1 MSIKLKITL
10 FSSQDTSWP
19 DPPVNCCRKKFNT
32 FNTSSW
38 KALQNQGFTISPFS
52 IKETWL
58 PTHREW
64 VFGTLIHHLLG
75 LQSFWIKFLFLAP
88 TTQLLTCWITGLLSK
103 ENELGLSCTWQAPH
117 CLLPAMITGSERPH
131 WVLPPRWETLTPR
144 RLSQQGNLSI
154 NHPHSVSSCRLW
166 DICWSSWIWE
176 KKETSKQSEE
186 GWEPEVEELFCK
198 RTLDTLQSYSRL
210 TGIVCGL
217 GYFSRWSICI
227 LTAISWGQNALS
239 RKKPLFLPK
248 TPPQAWVTVPPIAW
262 GRRRDHC
269 CCPR

>member
-64 VFGTLIHHLLG
+64 VFGTLIHQLLG

-117 CLLPAMITGSERPH
+117 CLLPARDTDAGAPWSQAQSGLTECSHPDGRPSRQDDFLNKATWASTIPTLCQVAASETYAEALGSE
-131 WVLPPRWETLTPR
+131 
-144 RLSQQGNLSI
+144 
-154 NHPHSVSSCRLW
+154 
-166 DICWSSWIWE
+166 
-176 KKETSKQSEE
+176 K
-186 GWEPEVEELFCK
+186 
-198 RTLDTLQSYSRL
+198 
-210 TGIVCGL
+210 
-217 GYFSRWSICI
+217 
-227 LTAISWGQNALS
+227 
-239 RKKPLFLPK
+239 RKKLPSSL
-248 TPPQAWVTVPPIAW
+248 
-262 GRRRDHC
+262 RRDESLK
-269 CCPR
+269 

>member
-1 MSIKLKITL
+1 MGLWDSNPPTSGPAVFLNKIPI
-10 FSSQDTSWP
+10 SCPNNS
-19 DPPVNCCRKKFNT
+19 
-32 FNTSSW
+32 
-38 KALQNQGFTISPFS
+38 ALDLLNYWLVEQG
-52 IKETWL
+52 
-58 PTHREW
+58 EW
-64 VFGTLIHHLLG
+64 A
-75 LQSFWIKFLFLAP
+75 W
-88 TTQLLTCWITGLLSK
+88 TQLHVAGSTLSPPSQRHWRR
-103 ENELGLSCTWQAPH
+103 G
-117 CLLPAMITGSERPH
+117 AMITGSERPH

-154 NHPHSVSSCRLW
+154 NHTHSVSSCRLW

-186 GWEPEVEELFCK
+186 GREPEVEELFSK

-262 GRRRDHC
+262 GRRGDHC

>member
-38 KALQNQGFTISPFS
+38 EALQNQGFTISPFS

-58 PTHREW
+58 PTHRGW

-88 TTQLLTCWITGLLSK
+88 TTQLLLNYQLVVQGERAWTQLHVAGSTLSPPSQRHWRR
-103 ENELGLSCTWQAPH
+103 G
-117 CLLPAMITGSERPH
+117 AMITGSARPR
-131 WVLPPRWETLTPR
+131 WVLPPRWEALTPR

-154 NHPHSVSSCRLW
+154 NHTHSVSSGRLW

-186 GWEPEVEELFCK
+186 GWEPEVRRAVLQKDTWQTSELQQTDRNCLWLGLLLQVVYLHFNCNLL
-198 RTLDTLQSYSRL
+198 RTKCLKQKKTTLPS
-210 TGIVCGL
+210 
-217 GYFSRWSICI
+217 
-227 LTAISWGQNALS
+227 
-239 RKKPLFLPK
+239 
-248 TPPQAWVTVPPIAW
+248 
-262 GRRRDHC
+262 
-269 CCPR
+269 